1 MVHITHW
8 CTLVHLGTRDVSF
21 NGTHW
26 FRLVNWFTMQ
36 WYTMVHIGGTG
47 GGCRRQLKV
56 CFSSWWELWEE
67 YRTRKL
73 GAGRKVKSKDKE
85 KTKKDDKKKKNHQS
99 ISRLCS
105 SAFSDLKS
113 KTVKWAS
120 DWPVIELFKL
130 LKANLC
136 RFPEFVIW
144 YVGGG
149 GRSPI

>member
-1 MVHITHW
+1 MVH
-8 CTLVHLGTRDVSF
+8 

-26 FRLVNWFTMQ
+26 FALVHKGAHWFTLVNWF
-36 WYTMVHIGGTG
+36 TMVHIGGTG

-85 KTKKDDKKKKNHQS
+85 KTKKYDKKKKNHQS
-99 ISRLCS
+99 ISRLYS

-113 KTVKWAS
+113 KTVK
-120 DWPVIELFKL
+120 
-130 LKANLC
+130 
-136 RFPEFVIW
+136 
-144 YVGGG
+144 
-149 GRSPI
+149 